1 MLTFFKSAI
10 LCMALHQVGAAI
22 LSSLDSEA
30 HGGQS
35 AKLGG
40 WFHTPERERNIGYE
54 SKSIKHHINLLDP
67 KGDKEFSLIKS
78 QLGSL
83 HDALKEPLGWYDNN
97 INIWYSL
104 LKQLDDFKTAQ
115 RINPDATKAKFQLD
129 FLKCLFTLGD
139 HIVRYKLIHPE
150 LIESSQFLESKTLL
164 AMVEFHIDL
173 LFLKNGERFFDAP
186 DSVIPQLEFMKTSL
200 TFKHFRQSISA
211 LSDEDQTQVV
221 YVSLRTILSHIPG
234 ILSQRQLSPIFTEIS
249 QLFRRPESLQEMD
262 GLSSSLRKESEIFHV
277 LDRKENLPTV
287 SLIIE
292 LISYFRF
299 PRAAYAHRKIEF
311 QLVYYILEFLE
322 DHYQPVMDAILQQR
336 PNDLDLR
343 KQLEFINGLLK
354 FFRNRDQYPIST
366 YENPDISFWTMTK
379 GGSALSTWIDSY
391 ILGESH
397 HVTIFK
403 DLVTAAPN
411 QKFTIWMTKINT

>member
-1 MLTFFKSAI
+1 
-10 LCMALHQVGAAI
+10 
-22 LSSLDSEA
+22 
-30 HGGQS
+30 
-35 AKLGG
+35 
-40 WFHTPERERNIGYE
+40 
-54 SKSIKHHINLLDP
+54 
-67 KGDKEFSLIKS
+67 
-78 QLGSL
+78 
-83 HDALKEPLGWYDNN
+83 
-97 INIWYSL
+97 
-104 LKQLDDFKTAQ
+104 
-115 RINPDATKAKFQLD
+115 INPDATKAKFQLD
-129 FLKCLFTLGD
+129 FLKCLFTVGD

-150 LIESSQFLESKTLL
+150 LIESSQFLEPKTLL

-200 TFKHFRQSISA
+200 TFKHFRQSILA

-249 QLFRRPESLQEMD
+249 QLFRRPESLQEID

-311 QLVYYILEFLE
+311 QMVYYILEFLE
-322 DHYQPVMDAILQQR
+322 DHYQPVMDAMLQQR

>member
-129 FLKCLFTLGD
+129 FLK
-139 HIVRYKLIHPE
+139 
-150 LIESSQFLESKTLL
+150 S
-164 AMVEFHIDL
+164 
-173 LFLKNGERFFDAP
+173 
-186 DSVIPQLEFMKTSL
+186 
-200 TFKHFRQSISA
+200 

-249 QLFRRPESLQEMD
+249 QLFRRPESLQEID
-262 GLSSSLRKESEIFHV
+262 GLSSSLRKESDIFHV

-311 QLVYYILEFLE
+311 QMVYYILEFLE
-322 DHYQPVMDAILQQR
+322 DHYQPVMDAMLQQR